1 MKKVRWTRS
10 EIETVARRAVMLV
23 ETGMYS
29 ELQAIRAAQVELLP
43 KQRHRVFKGLNNAA
57 NVVTEMEY
65 QRQLMDIP
73 TRNTSFASTG
83 PRKVDEMRNW
93 DEVIGSIAKLLTQQF
108 KDKLYDALI
117 VELARE
123 AKKA

>member
-23 ETGMYS
+23 ETGVYS

-57 NVVTEMEY
+57 NIVTEMEY
-65 QRQLMDIP
+65 QRKLMDIP
-73 TRNTSFASTG
+73 TRNASFASIG

>member
-23 ETGMYS
+23 ETGVYS

-57 NVVTEMEY
+57 NIVTEMEY

>member
-73 TRNTSFASTG
+73 TRNASFASIG

-93 DEVIGSIAKLLTQQF
+93 DEVISSIAKLLTQQF

>member
-23 ETGMYS
+23 ETGVYS

-73 TRNTSFASTG
+73 TRNASFASIG

-93 DEVIGSIAKLLTQQF
+93 DEVISSIAKLLTQQF

>member
-23 ETGMYS
+23 ETGVYS

-57 NVVTEMEY
+57 NIVTEMEY

-73 TRNTSFASTG
+73 TRNASFASIG

>member
-23 ETGMYS
+23 ETGVYS

-43 KQRHRVFKGLNNAA
+43 KQRHRVFKGLHNAA
-57 NVVTEMEY
+57 NIVTEMEY

-73 TRNTSFASTG
+73 TRNASFASIG

>member
-1 MKKVRWTRS
+1 MKKVRWSRS
-10 EIETVARRAVMLV
+10 ETETVARRAVMLV
-23 ETGMYS
+23 ETGVYS

-73 TRNTSFASTG
+73 TRNASFASIG

-93 DEVIGSIAKLLTQQF
+93 DEVISSIAKLLTQQF

>member
-1 MKKVRWTRS
+1 MKKVRWNRS
-10 EIETVARRAVMLV
+10 ETETVARRAVMLV
-23 ETGMYS
+23 ETGVYS

-57 NVVTEMEY
+57 NIVTEMEY
-65 QRQLMDIP
+65 QRKLMDIP
-73 TRNTSFASTG
+73 TRNASFVSTG
-83 PRKVDEMRNW
+83 SRKVDEMRNW

>member
-1 MKKVRWTRS
+1 MKKVHWTRS

-23 ETGMYS
+23 ETGVYS

-65 QRQLMDIP
+65 QRQLMDMP